1 MSADLFHQLRES
13 FLSLSLLFITQ
24 GVPEPEVDVI
34 KQVKYIQPLLRD
46 KRRQR
51 SRRGGLGAGMG

>member
-13 FLSLSLLFITQ
+13 LLPLSLLFITQ

-34 KQVKYIQPLLRD
+34 KQMENIQPLLRD
-46 KRRQR
+46 KGRQR
-51 SRRGGLGAGMG
+51 SWRGGLGAGMG